1 MQKQL
6 PKQRIVII
14 GAGFAGISMA
24 KSFKNKEV
32 DVLVLDQ
39 NNFHNFQPL
48 LYQIATG
55 GLEPY
60 SIAYPVRRILRGSK
74 NIRFRMAKVDKI
86 NAVAKN
92 LETSLGTIAYDEL
105 IIATGSQTN
114 FFNFT
119 EATKKHLLS
128 LKSVP
133 EALDIRSFIFQNLE
147 RSLVKWE
154 GETVDEIIS
163 IAVVGGG
170 PAGIEVAGA
179 LAEMKKHVIPKDFP
193 DLDVSK
199 MQIHIYQSSPKL
211 LKGMSNEASEKSKE
225 FLEEMGVDVKLNSR
239 VVGYDGDLLELKT
252 GETFK
257 TDTVIWAA
265 GVKGTLIE
273 GLADTSIAK
282 GDRIKVD
289 EYNRVVGAE
298 SIYAIG
304 DVATHITEENPYG
317 LPMLAPVAQQQGET
331 LAKNILA
338 VIKGG
343 VMKPFKYF
351 DKGSMA
357 TIGRN
362 KAVVDLP
369 KFKFQGAFAWY
380 VWMFVHIF
388 SLVGFR
394 NKLVAIIDWMAN
406 YFTYDR
412 PLGLIIRRFDKK

>member
-1 MQKQL
+1 MA
-6 PKQRIVII
+6 KQRIVII
-14 GAGFAGISMA
+14 GVGFAGISMA
-24 KSFKNKEV
+24 KSFKNKKEV

-39 NNFHNFQPL
+39 NNFHTFQPL

-60 SIAYPVRRILRGSK
+60 SIAYPVRRVFRGCK

-86 NAVAKN
+86 NAQENSLK
-92 LETSLGTIAYDEL
+92 TSLGLIKYDQL

-114 FFNFT
+114 FFNFS
-119 EATKKHLLS
+119 EETKKHLLS

-179 LAEMKKHVIPKDFP
+179 LAEMKKHVIPRDFP

-199 MQIHIYQSSPKL
+199 MKIHLYQSSPRL
-211 LKGMSNEASEKSKE
+211 LKGMSEEASVKSKE
-225 FLEEMGVDVKLNSR
+225 FLEDMGVEVKVNAR
-239 VVGYDGDLLELKT
+239 VTGYDGDLLELKT

-265 GVKGTLIE
+265 GVKGTLID
-273 GLADTSIAK
+273 GLSEDVIVR

-289 EYNRVVGAE
+289 EYNQVLG
-298 SIYAIG
+298 SQNIHAIG
-304 DVATHITEENPYG
+304 DVACHISEENPYG
-317 LPMLAPVAQQQGET
+317 LPMLAPVAQQQGKT

-338 VIKGG
+338 ILKG
-343 VMKPFKYF
+343 KEKEPFEYL
-351 DKGSMA
+351 DKGCMA

-362 KAVVDLP
+362 RAVVDLP

-380 VWMFVHIF
+380 VWMFLHIF

-394 NKLVAIIDWMAN
+394 NKLVAVIDWMAN

-412 PLGLIIRRFDKK
+412 PLGLIIRKFDKK

>member
-1 MQKQL
+1 M
-6 PKQRIVII
+6 PKKRIVII

-24 KSFKNKEV
+24 KSFKNKKGVE
-32 DVLVLDQ
+32 VLVLDQ

-60 SIAYPVRRILRGSK
+60 SIAYPVRRILRGAK
-74 NIRFRMAKVDKI
+74 NIRFRMAKVDNIKGEE
-86 NAVAKN
+86 NA
-92 LETSLGTIAYDEL
+92 LDTSLGVIKYDQL

-114 FFNFT
+114 FFNFS
-119 EATKKHLLS
+119 EETKKHLLS

-179 LAEMKKHVIPKDFP
+179 LAEMKKHVIPRDFP

-199 MQIHIYQSSPKL
+199 MKIHLYQSSPRL
-211 LKGMSNEASEKSKE
+211 LKGMSEEAGVKSKE
-225 FLEEMGVDVKLNSR
+225 FLEDMGVEVKLNSR
-239 VVGYDGDLLELKT
+239 VTGYDGDLLELKT

-265 GVKGTLIE
+265 GVKGTIIN
-273 GLADTSIAK
+273 GLSEEVITR
-282 GDRIKVD
+282 GNRIKVD
-289 EYNRVVGAE
+289 AFNKVLN
-298 SIYAIG
+298 SPNIFAIG
-304 DVATHITEENPYG
+304 DVAAHISEENVHG

-338 VIKGG
+338 VINGKE
-343 VMKPFKYF
+343 MEPFEYY
-351 DKGSMA
+351 DKGCMA

-394 NKLVAIIDWMAN
+394 NKIVALIDWMAN

-412 PLGLIIRRFDKK
+412 PLGLIIRKFDKEE

>member
-1 MQKQL
+1 MANKQ
-6 PKQRIVII
+6 IVII

-24 KSFKNKEV
+24 KALKNKGT
-32 DVLVLDQ
+32 DVLILDE

-60 SIAYPVRRILRGSK
+60 SIAYPVRRILRGCK
-74 NIRFRMAKVDKI
+74 NIRFRMAKVNSIDAENK
-86 NAVAKN
+86 V
-92 LETSLGTIAYDEL
+92 LDTSLGNINYDSL
-105 IIATGSQTN
+105 IIATGSKTN
-114 FFNFT
+114 FFNFS
-119 EATKKHLLS
+119 EETKKHLLS

-147 RSLVKWE
+147 RALVKWE

-179 LAEMKKHVIPKDFP
+179 LAEMKKHVIPRDFP

-199 MQIHIYQSSPKL
+199 MKIHLYQSSPRL
-211 LKGMSNEASEKSKE
+211 LKTMSEEASSKSLE
-225 FLEEMGVDVKLNSR
+225 FLQKMGVEVKLNSR
-239 VVGYDGDLLELKT
+239 VTDYDGDLLVLKT
-252 GETFK
+252 GEKFK

-265 GVKGTLIE
+265 GVKGTLIN
-273 GLADTSIAK
+273 GLSENIIVR

-289 EYNRVVGAE
+289 AYNKVIGSD

-304 DVATHITEENPYG
+304 DVACHITEKAPYG
-317 LPMLAPVAQQQGET
+317 LPMLAPVAQQQGEL
-331 LAKNILA
+331 LAKNIVNAL
-338 VIKGG
+338 KGKP
-343 VMKPFKYF
+343 MKAFEYN
-351 DKGSMA
+351 DKGCMA

-369 KFKFQGAFAWY
+369 NFKFQGAFAWY

-394 NKLVAIIDWMAN
+394 NKLVAIIDWMSN

>member
-1 MQKQL
+1 MAR
-6 PKQRIVII
+6 QRIVII

-24 KSFKNKEV
+24 KSFKNKDV

-39 NNFHNFQPL
+39 NNFHTFQPL

-60 SIAYPVRRILRGSK
+60 SIAYPVRRIFRGCK
-74 NIRFRMAKVDKI
+74 NIRFRMANVTNIDTV
-86 NAVAKN
+86 NN
-92 LETSLGTIAYDEL
+92 RLDTTLGVITYDQL

-114 FFNFT
+114 FFNFSA
-119 EATKKHLLS
+119 ETKKHLLS

-163 IAVVGGG
+163 IAIVGGG

-179 LAEMKKHVIPKDFP
+179 LAEMKKHVIPRDFP

-199 MQIHIYQSSPKL
+199 MKIHLYQSSPRL
-211 LKGMSNEASEKSKE
+211 LKGMSEEASVKSKE
-225 FLEEMGVDVKLNSR
+225 FLEDMGVEVKVNAR
-239 VVGYDGDLLELKT
+239 VTGYDGDLLELKT

-265 GVKGTLIE
+265 GVKGTLID
-273 GLADTSIAK
+273 GLSTDVIVR

-289 EYNRVVGAE
+289 VFNQVIGSEN
-298 SIYAIG
+298 IYAIG
-304 DVATHITEENPYG
+304 DVACCITEENPYG
-317 LPMLAPVAQQQGET
+317 LPMLAPVAQQQGKA

-338 VIKGG
+338 VLKG
-343 VMKPFKYF
+343 KEKIPFEYL
-351 DKGSMA
+351 DKGCMA

-362 KAVVDLP
+362 RAVVDLP

-380 VWMFVHIF
+380 VWMFLHIF

-394 NKLVAIIDWMAN
+394 NKLVAVIDWMAN

>member
-1 MQKQL
+1 MA
-6 PKQRIVII
+6 KQRIVII

-24 KSFKNKEV
+24 KSFKNKKEV
-32 DVLVLDQ
+32 EVLVLDQ

-74 NIRFRMAKVDKI
+74 NIRFRMAKVDAI
-86 NAVAKN
+86 NTTDN
-92 LETSLGTIAYDEL
+92 SLETSLGNIKYDQL

-114 FFNFT
+114 FFNFS
-119 EATKKHLLS
+119 EETKKHLLS

-154 GETVDEIIS
+154 GETLDEIIS

-199 MQIHIYQSSPKL
+199 MQIHLYQSSPRL
-211 LKGMSNEASEKSKE
+211 LKTMSEEASEKSKE
-225 FLEEMGVDVKLNSR
+225 FLEEMGVEVKLNAR
-239 VVGYDGDLLELKT
+239 VTGYDGDLLELKT

-273 GLADTSIAK
+273 GLPNEAIAK
-282 GDRIKVD
+282 GDRILVD
-289 EYNRVVGAE
+289 EFNRVKHTQN
-298 SIYAIG
+298 IFAIG
-304 DVATHITEENPYG
+304 DVASHVTEENPYG

-338 VIKGG
+338 VAKGKA
-343 VMKPFKYF
+343 MKPFEYF
-351 DKGSMA
+351 DKGCMA

>member
-1 MQKQL
+1 MQ
-6 PKQRIVII
+6 KQRIVII

-24 KSFKNKEV
+24 NSFKNKKEI
-32 DVLVLDQ
+32 DVLLLDQ

-60 SIAYPVRRILRGSK
+60 SIAYPVRRILRGAR
-74 NIRFRMAKVDKI
+74 NIRFRMAKVEKI
-86 NAVAKN
+86 FTETNS
-92 LETSLGTIAYDEL
+92 LETSLGTIAYDQL

-114 FFNFT
+114 FFNFSDD
-119 EATKKHLLS
+119 TKKHLLS

-133 EALDIRSFIFQNLE
+133 EALDIRSYIFQNLE

-163 IAVVGGG
+163 IAIVGGG

-179 LAEMKKHVIPKDFP
+179 IAEMKKYVIPRDFP

-199 MQIHIYQSSPKL
+199 MEIHLYQSSPRL
-211 LKGMSNEASEKSKE
+211 LKGMSEEAGEKSKQ
-225 FLEEMGVDVKLNSR
+225 FLEEMGVKVQLNSR
-239 VVGYDGDLLELKT
+239 VTNYDGDLLELKT

-265 GVKGTLIE
+265 GVQGTIID
-273 GLADTSIAK
+273 GLAEDVIAR
-282 GDRIKVD
+282 GNRIKVD
-289 EYNRVVGAE
+289 EFNKLLG
-298 SIYAIG
+298 SKNMYAIG
-304 DVATHITEENPYG
+304 DVATHISESTPYG
-317 LPMLAPVAQQQGET
+317 LPMLAPVAQQQGVT

-338 VIKGG
+338 VIKGKE
-343 VMKPFKYF
+343 MEPFEYF

-357 TIGRN
+357 TIGRK

-380 VWMFVHIF
+380 IWMFVHIF

-394 NKLVAIIDWMAN
+394 NKIVAMIDWMTN

-412 PLGLIIRRFDKK
+412 PLGLIIRPFYKK